1 VGFFIVTIF
10 IVMKNLIKK
19 LLREN
24 LESNNNIKD
33 ILIKRIPFLK
43 EYNIFKHSRDEKRL
57 EAQRIV
63 NNENVTMIMGDKIIK
78 FPQLNISSEI
88 YYYENKVYD
97 NTFHNFGVKNK
108 IHANRP
114 KEMDDLTY
122 RVFIIAMKGLNET
135 LSYNKEIM
143 VKNNEEIPKNEL
155 DKIINDMNGTLF
167 KIEEFTQKHNI
178 DLF

>member
-1 VGFFIVTIF
+1 MSETINN
-10 IVMKNLIKK
+10 MKKLIKK

-43 EYNIFKHSRDEKRL
+43 EYNIFKHPRDEKRL
-57 EAQRIV
+57 EAQRV
-63 NNENVTMIMGDKIIK
+63 VYNENVTMMMGDEIIK

-88 YYYENKVYD
+88 IYYPHKIND
-97 NTFHNFGVKNK
+97 NTFHKFIIKNQF
-108 IHANRP
+108 HTMQP
-114 KEMDDLTY
+114 KEMDDLTF

-155 DKIINDMNGTLF
+155 DRIINDMNRTLF
-167 KIEEFTQKHNI
+167 KIEEFTQKYYI

>member
-1 VGFFIVTIF
+1 
-10 IVMKNLIKK
+10 MKNIIKK

-43 EYNIFKHSRDEKRL
+43 EYNIFKHPRDEKRL
-57 EAQRIV
+57 EAQKV
-63 NNENVTMIMGDKIIK
+63 VYNENVKVMMGNDILN
-78 FPQLNISSEI
+78 FPQYNVSSNII
-88 YYYENKVYD
+88 YYPHKIDD
-97 NTFHNFGVKNK
+97 NVFHNFIIENK
-108 IHANRP
+108 LNTMQP
-114 KEMDDLTY
+114 KEMDDLTF
-122 RVFIIAMKGLNET
+122 RVFIMAIKQLEEK
-135 LSYNKEIM
+135 LSYHKEIM

-167 KIEEFTQKHNI
+167 KIEEFTQKYNI

>member
-1 VGFFIVTIF
+1 
-10 IVMKNLIKK
+10 MKNIIKK

-43 EYNIFKHSRDEKRL
+43 EYNIFKHPRDEKRL
-57 EAQRIV
+57 EAQKV
-63 NNENVTMIMGDKIIK
+63 VYNENVKVMMGNDILN
-78 FPQLNISSEI
+78 FPQFNVSSNII
-88 YYYENKVYD
+88 YYPHKIND
-97 NTFHNFGVKNK
+97 NVFHNFIIQNK
-108 IHANRP
+108 LKTTQP
-114 KEMDDLTY
+114 KEMDDLTF
-122 RVFIIAMKGLNET
+122 RVFIMAKKQLEEK

>member
-1 VGFFIVTIF
+1 
-10 IVMKNLIKK
+10 MKKLIKK

-43 EYNIFKHSRDEKRL
+43 EYNIFKHPRDEKRL
-57 EAQRIV
+57 EAQRV
-63 NNENVTMIMGDKIIK
+63 VYNENVTMMMGDEIIK

-88 YYYENKVYD
+88 IYYPHKIND
-97 NTFHNFGVKNK
+97 NTFHKFIIKNQF
-108 IHANRP
+108 HTMQP
-114 KEMDDLTY
+114 KEMDDLTF

-155 DKIINDMNGTLF
+155 DRIINDINRTLF
-167 KIEEFTQKHNI
+167 KIEEFTQKHYI

>member
-1 VGFFIVTIF
+1 
-10 IVMKNLIKK
+10 MKNIIKK

-43 EYNIFKHSRDEKRL
+43 EYNIFKHPRDEKRL
-57 EAQRIV
+57 EAQKV
-63 NNENVTMIMGDKIIK
+63 VYNENVKVMMGNDILN
-78 FPQLNISSEI
+78 FPQYNVSSNII
-88 YYYENKVYD
+88 YYPHKIDD
-97 NTFHNFGVKNK
+97 NVFHNFIIENK
-108 IHANRP
+108 LNTIQP
-114 KEMDDLTY
+114 KEMDDLTF
-122 RVFIIAMKGLNET
+122 RVFIMAIKQLEEK
-135 LSYNKEIM
+135 LSYHKEIM

-167 KIEEFTQKHNI
+167 KIEEFTQKYNI